1 MFTSY
6 AWDERD
12 RIFKRLNKLL
22 PKRIVVSM
30 HSEFHG
36 STTNGVSCMGVTKHT
51 KKLCCLNFLLFY
63 PWGEWRQ
70 NSPKNEKNILIR
82 C

>member
-6 AWDERD
+6 TWDERD

-30 HSEFHG
+30 HAEFHG

-51 KKLCCLNFLLFY
+51 KKLCCLNFLFFTLGVNGDKIHRKMRKTF
-63 PWGEWRQ
+63 
-70 NSPKNEKNILIR
+70 
-82 C
+82 